1 MKKFIFTITF
11 LAMCVGAFAQNEAE
25 IKKKTEELT
34 TAKAELAAAQAKI
47 DQLNAEIQ
55 KLKPIVKWKMG
66 GYQSINFNQGSFTNW
81 AKGGVNSVS
90 VTFLGNLFANYK
102 FNNWTWDNNLDMS
115 YGVIKNKGQDLRK
128 NEDKIDLLT
137 KVGRKASKRFSW
149 AGLMRFE
156 SQFAEGFDFNSESTD
171 LPVISRFAAP
181 AYIKASLGLD
191 FKPND
196 KLSIYLSPAAGKW
209 TIVNDDS
216 IAALN
221 LYIPETHDN
230 PNFRGEFGALM
241 SATYQDKEFIKNV
254 GLKSTLEL
262 FNNFTDPNK
271 PNRKNIDVD
280 WQVMLNMKVSKYIGA
295 NLFTHV
301 LYDNDTKIEYD
312 PINKPGV
319 MGPRLQFKELFG
331 IGFSLKF

>member
-115 YGVIKNKGQDLRK
+115 YGVIKNKGQ
-128 NEDKIDLLT
+128 E
-137 KVGRKASKRFSW
+137 
-149 AGLMRFE
+149 
-156 SQFAEGFDFNSESTD
+156 
-171 LPVISRFAAP
+171 
-181 AYIKASLGLD
+181 
-191 FKPND
+191 
-196 KLSIYLSPAAGKW
+196 
-209 TIVNDDS
+209 
-216 IAALN
+216 
-221 LYIPETHDN
+221 
-230 PNFRGEFGALM
+230 
-241 SATYQDKEFIKNV
+241 
-254 GLKSTLEL
+254 
-262 FNNFTDPNK
+262 
-271 PNRKNIDVD
+271 
-280 WQVMLNMKVSKYIGA
+280 
-295 NLFTHV
+295 
-301 LYDNDTKIEYD
+301 
-312 PINKPGV
+312 
-319 MGPRLQFKELFG
+319 
-331 IGFSLKF
+331 